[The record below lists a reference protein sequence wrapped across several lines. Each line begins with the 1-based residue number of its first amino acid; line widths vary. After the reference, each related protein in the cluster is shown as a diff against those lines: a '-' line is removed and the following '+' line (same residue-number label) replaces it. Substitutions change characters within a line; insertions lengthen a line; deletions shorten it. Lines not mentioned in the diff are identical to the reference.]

1 MRTYADRLIGRAYAD
16 LIFQVLETNAKPMRC
31 KEISKEISEHS
42 DFPKLS
48 PQYVRMQMNYM
59 LHRGEIVRIEEH
71 TPYSKR
77 KTVYFDLPP
86 VVEEVKDEDEWDWEM
101 SVSSKEVETT
111 DALIE
116 GIVGGHKAFAISED
130 GKMTKLF

>member
-1 MRTYADRLIGRAYAD
+1 MRTWADRLISKVYAD
-16 LIFQVLETNAKPMRC
+16 LIFQVLEVNAKPMRC
-31 KEISKEISEHS
+31 KEISQEISEHS

-77 KTVYFDLPP
+77 KTVYFAIPSA
-86 VVEEVKDEDEWDWEM
+86 VAKEEEEWDWEM
-101 SVSSKEVETT
+101 PVSSKEVETT

-116 GIVGGHKAFAISED
+116 GIVGGHKAFAISEG
-130 GKMTKLF
+130 GKITKLF

>member
-16 LIFQVLETNAKPMRC
+16 LIFQVLEVNAKPMRC

-48 PQYVRMQMNYM
+48 PQYVRAQMGRM
-59 LHRGEIVRIEEH
+59 VSRGEIVRLEEH
-71 TPYSKR
+71 TPYTKF
-77 KTVYFDLPP
+77 KTIYFTLPRYA
-86 VVEEVKDEDEWDWEM
+86 EVPEDEDED
-101 SVSSKEVETT
+101 VKITLDDKSS
-111 DALIE
+111 LIE
-116 GIVGGHKAFAISED
+116 GIVGGHKAFVISED